1 MAQNS
6 DNEGFLVGDPVTSLR
21 RSGAGQTDSL
31 LYDIRAEIRSVRQ
44 TILDGVAR
52 PLSLAGRPAVSPRP
66 LGSARALKSAITTAP
81 AVPAGRVKGARALA
95 KSAVT
100 ASPVSAAV
108 PSGQVKGSRSAAQS
122 AEALP
127 AGAAARRALAAT
139 TPPAKPGQR
148 DGKGRF
154 VKREGSTSEGAPS
167 PDAGSGGSGAVRNL
181 AERIS
186 AAIGPTS
193 GLEEADPTAKA
204 FNEVVAPFSRGLDV
218 LGRKSDGRQ
227 EGLLKRIW
235 KTLKGIEE
243 KAVNPAQAE
252 SGGGIFMLLG
262 RFLPLLL
269 PALVGLTA
277 VVAGVKA
284 FLGIKGLLE
293 DDEKAAKAAE
303 DIKKDVAEPLKD
315 NLKAVGIDSD
325 KRIADTRA
333 ATLERRDG
341 EYAKEDQARAAF
353 AASSGMKPGST
364 TFEDAFYKD
373 QQAKEAAAAEQAKK
387 GVFQRGV
394 EKVKEVGR
402 SLFGN
407 RHKDAM
413 VSQMAASGITD
424 PKEQAMFLAQLDHES
439 GGFSKMEERFNYKSA
454 ARLMQVSGS
463 ARKQGQPAVEQAM
476 AQGPEAVAELMYGG
490 RMGNKS
496 PGDAYAFRGRGAIQ
510 LTGRENYA
518 RAGKALGI
526 DLANH
531 PELAAEPENSAKIAA
546 WYWKTNKLSTAA
558 KNGDV
563 RAVTKTINGGANGLD
578 DRTAKFGK
586 YLSAAKAGAFN
597 VSPATA
603 SIPAAR
609 PVRAPSMPAIA
620 EAPAMQV
627 PLGSGAPSGPVMVS
641 LQGGDVRQDL
651 SDRRMAHIATGGV
664 AN

>member
-6 DNEGFLVGDPVTSLR
+6 DNEGFLVGTPITSLR

-31 LYDIRAEIRSVRQ
+31 LYDIRAEVRGVHRA
-44 TILDGVAR
+44 ILDGVAR
-52 PLSLAGRPAVSPRP
+52 PLALAGRQAVSPRP
-66 LGSARALKSAITTAP
+66 LGGARPEKSAAVASP
-81 AVPAGRVKGARALA
+81 AMPAGRVKGPRA
-95 KSAVT
+95 
-100 ASPVSAAV
+100 
-108 PSGQVKGSRSAAQS
+108 AAQS
-122 AEALP
+122 GTLP
-127 AGAAARRALAAT
+127 SGAAARRALAAA
-139 TPPAKPGQR
+139 TPPVKPGQR

-154 VKREGSTSEGAPS
+154 VKRDGSSGEGASS
-167 PDAGSGGSGAVRNL
+167 PDTGGTNSGAVRNL
-181 AERIS
+181 AERLS

-204 FNEVVAPFSRGLDV
+204 FNEVVAPFSRGLDM
-218 LGRKSDGRQ
+218 LGRKADGRQ

-243 KAVNPAQAE
+243 KAANPAQAE

-269 PALVGLTA
+269 PAIVGLTA
-277 VVAGVKA
+277 MVAGVAA
-284 FLGIKGLLE
+284 FLGIKDFLE

-303 DIKKDVAEPLKD
+303 DIKKDVAEPLKE
-315 NLKAVGIDSD
+315 NLKAVGVDSD

-333 ATLERRDG
+333 ATLENRDG

-353 AASSGMKPGST
+353 AKSSGMKPGNT
-364 TFEDAFYKD
+364 AFEDAFYKD

-387 GVFQRGV
+387 GLVQRGF

-424 PKEQAMFLAQLDHES
+424 PKEQAMFMAQLDHES
-439 GGFSKMEERFNYKSA
+439 GGFSKTEESFKYKSA
-454 ARLMQVSGS
+454 DRLMQVSAS
-463 ARKQGQPAVEQAM
+463 ARKMGKPAVEQAM
-476 AQGPEAVAELMYGG
+476 AKGPEAIAELMYGG
-490 RMGNKS
+490 RMGNKN
-496 PGDAYAFRGRGAIQ
+496 PGDAFAFRGRGAIQ
-510 LTGRENYA
+510 LTGRENYT

-526 DLANH
+526 DLANN

-546 WYWKTNKLSTAA
+546 WYWKTNKLTTAA

-578 DRTAKFGK
+578 DRTAKYGR
-586 YLSAAKAGAFN
+586 YLSAATAGAFR

-603 SIPAAR
+603 SIPAAQ
-609 PVRAPSMPAIA
+609 PVRAPSVPAVA
-620 EAPAMQV
+620 EAPAMQI

>member
-1 MAQNS
+1 MASNS
-6 DNEGFLVGDPVTSLR
+6 DNEGFLVGEPVTSLR
-21 RSGAGQTDSL
+21 RSGAGRTDSL
-31 LYDIRAEIRSVRQ
+31 LYDIRAEIRGVHRALSV
-44 TILDGVAR
+44 A
-52 PLSLAGRPAVSPRP
+52 AGRPAVSPQPAGSSRP
-66 LGSARALKSAITTAP
+66 AKLAALASP
-81 AVPAGRVKGARALA
+81 AVPAGRMRGERAVE
-95 KSAVT
+95 KSAT
-100 ASPVSAAV
+100 LASPVH
-108 PSGQVKGSRSAAQS
+108 PSGRAKGPRAAAQS
-122 AEALP
+122 EALP
-127 AGAAARRALAAT
+127 SAAAARRALAAA
-139 TPPAKPGQR
+139 TPPVKPGQR

-154 VKREGSTSEGAPS
+154 VKGESSAGEGSSS
-167 PDAGSGGSGAVRNL
+167 VGSGGSESGAVRNL
-181 AERIS
+181 AERLS
-186 AAIGPTS
+186 AAIGTTS

-204 FNEVVAPFSRGLDV
+204 FNEVVAPLSRGLDM
-218 LGRKSDGRQ
+218 LGRKADGRQ
-227 EGLLKRIW
+227 EGLLKKIW
-235 KTLKGIEE
+235 KTLRGIEA
-243 KAVNPAQAE
+243 KAVNPGQAE
-252 SGGGIFMLLG
+252 DGGGIFMLLG

-303 DIKKDVAEPLKD
+303 DIKKDVAEPLKE
-315 NLKAVGIDSD
+315 NLKAVGVDSD

-333 ATLERRDG
+333 ATLEKRDG

-353 AASSGMKPGST
+353 AKSSGMKPGNT
-364 TFEDAFYKD
+364 AFEDAFYKD

-387 GVFQRGV
+387 GLVQRGF
-394 EKVKEVGR
+394 EKVKAVGR
-402 SLFGN
+402 SRFGN

-424 PKEQAMFLAQLDHES
+424 PKEQAMFMAQLDHES
-439 GGFSKMEERFNYKSA
+439 GGFSKTEESFRYKSA
-454 ARLMQVSGS
+454 DRLMQVSAS
-463 ARKQGQPAVEQAM
+463 ARKQGQPAVEQAI
-476 AQGPEAVAELMYGG
+476 AKGPEAIAELMYGG

-496 PGDAYAFRGRGAIQ
+496 PGDAFAFRGRGAIQ
-510 LTGRENYA
+510 LTGRDNYT

-546 WYWKTNKLSTAA
+546 WYWKTNKLTTAA

-563 RAVTKTINGGANGLD
+563 RAVTKTINGGTNGLD
-578 DRTAKFGK
+578 DRTAKYGR
-586 YLSAAKAGAFN
+586 YLSAATAGAFR

-609 PVRAPSMPAIA
+609 PVRAPSMPAVA
-620 EAPAMQV
+620 EAPALQI
-627 PLGSGAPSGPVMVS
+627 PLGSGAPSGPVVVS
-641 LQGGDVRQDL
+641 VLGGDVRQDL

>member
-1 MAQNS
+1 M
-6 DNEGFLVGDPVTSLR
+6 
-21 RSGAGQTDSL
+21 
-31 LYDIRAEIRSVRQ
+31 
-44 TILDGVAR
+44 
-52 PLSLAGRPAVSPRP
+52 
-66 LGSARALKSAITTAP
+66 
-81 AVPAGRVKGARALA
+81 
-95 KSAVT
+95 
-100 ASPVSAAV
+100 
-108 PSGQVKGSRSAAQS
+108 
-122 AEALP
+122 
-127 AGAAARRALAAT
+127 
-139 TPPAKPGQR
+139 
-148 DGKGRF
+148 
-154 VKREGSTSEGAPS
+154 
-167 PDAGSGGSGAVRNL
+167 
-181 AERIS
+181 
-186 AAIGPTS
+186 
-193 GLEEADPTAKA
+193 KA
-204 FNEVVAPFSRGLDV
+204 FGEVVAPFSRGLDV

-227 EGLLKRIW
+227 EGLLKKIW

-243 KAVNPAQAE
+243 KAANPAQAE

-284 FLGIKGLLE
+284 FLGIKGFLE

-315 NLKAVGIDSD
+315 NLKAAGIDSD
-325 KRIADTRA
+325 KRIADARA

-353 AASSGMKPGST
+353 AKSSGMKPGNT
-364 TFEDAFYKD
+364 AFEDAFYKD
-373 QQAKEAAAAEQAKK
+373 QQAKEAAAADQAKK
-387 GVFQRGV
+387 GLVQRGF

-413 VSQMAASGITD
+413 VSQMAAAGITD
-424 PKEQAMFLAQLDHES
+424 PKEQAMFMAQLDHES
-439 GGFSKMEERFNYKSA
+439 GGFSKTEESFKYRSA
-454 ARLMQVSGS
+454 DRLMQVSAS
-463 ARKQGQPAVEQAM
+463 ARKMGKPAVEQAL
-476 AQGPEAVAELMYGG
+476 AKGPEAIAELMYGG
-490 RMGNKS
+490 RMGNIS
-496 PGDAYAFRGRGAIQ
+496 PGDAFAFRGRGAIQ
-510 LTGRENYA
+510 LTGRDNYT
-518 RAGKALGI
+518 RAGKALGL

-531 PELAAEPENSAKIAA
+531 PELAADPENSAKIAA

-563 RAVTKTINGGANGLD
+563 RAVTKTINGGINGLD

-620 EAPAMQV
+620 EAPAVQV

>member
-1 MAQNS
+1 MAENC
-6 DNEGFLVGDPVTSLR
+6 DRDGFLVGEPVTSLR

-31 LYDIRAEIRSVRQ
+31 LYDIRAEIRGVHRA
-44 TILDGVAR
+44 ILDGVAR
-52 PLSLAGRPAVSPRP
+52 PLALAGRQAVSPRP
-66 LGSARALKSAITTAP
+66 LGGARPEKSAAVASP
-81 AVPAGRVKGARALA
+81 AMPAGRVKGPRA
-95 KSAVT
+95 
-100 ASPVSAAV
+100 
-108 PSGQVKGSRSAAQS
+108 AAQS
-122 AEALP
+122 GTLP
-127 AGAAARRALAAT
+127 SGAAARRALAAA
-139 TPPAKPGQR
+139 TPPVKPGQR

-154 VKREGSTSEGAPS
+154 VKRDGSSGEGASS
-167 PDAGSGGSGAVRNL
+167 PDTGGTNSGAVRNL
-181 AERIS
+181 AERLS

-204 FNEVVAPFSRGLDV
+204 FNEVVAPFSRGLDM
-218 LGRKSDGRQ
+218 LGRKADGRQ

-243 KAVNPAQAE
+243 KAANPAQAE

-284 FLGIKGLLE
+284 FLGIKGFLE
-293 DDEKAAKAAE
+293 DDERAAQAAE
-303 DIKKDVAEPLKD
+303 GIKKDVAEPLKE

-325 KRIADTRA
+325 KQIADTRA
-333 ATLERRDG
+333 ATLEKRDG

-353 AASSGMKPGST
+353 AKSSGMKPGNT
-364 TFEDAFYKD
+364 AFEDAFYKD

-439 GGFSKMEERFNYKSA
+439 GGFLKTEESFRYKSA
-454 ARLMQVSGS
+454 DRLMQVSAS
-463 ARKQGQPAVEQAM
+463 ARKMGKPAVESAM
-476 AQGPEAVAELMYGG
+476 AKGPEAIAELMYGG
-490 RMGNKS
+490 RMGNKN
-496 PGDAYAFRGRGAIQ
+496 PGDAFAFRGRGAIQ
-510 LTGRENYA
+510 LTGRDNYT

-526 DLANH
+526 DLANN

-546 WYWKTNKLSTAA
+546 WYWKTNKLTTAA

-563 RAVTKTINGGANGLD
+563 RAVTKTINGGTNGLD
-578 DRTAKFGK
+578 DRTAKYGR
-586 YLSAAKAGAFN
+586 YLSAATAGAFK

-603 SIPAAR
+603 SIPAVR
-609 PVRAPSMPAIA
+609 PVRAPSMPAVA
-620 EAPAMQV
+620 DAPALQI

-664 AN
+664 SN